1 MGRGKTTLKKA
12 LSNINPNL
20 ARIAVQSNR
29 YLQATLR
36 PLRKSSV
43 DGSLYYPQV
52 PDCQIATISHLYSQF
67 LGNHE
72 DGTFVEVGANDGL
85 LVSNTWG
92 LAVRQWRGVLV
103 EPVPALASACRKN
116 HREHP
121 KVTVAE
127 VAIGDGSQSE
137 ISLSVA
143 GAFTTAN
150 PAQLNEYTSNEWS
163 SYEVTGRNIV
173 VPSQTLDNLLEDT
186 VVPPGFDVLV
196 VDVEGFESA
205 VFAGFTLSKWRPKM
219 MIVELADTHPTFTA
233 TRTNDAELGRRIG
246 SSEYIIVFKDHIN
259 TVFAR
264 ADVWESAFEF

>member
-1 MGRGKTTLKKA
+1 MGRGKTTLKAA

-29 YLQATLR
+29 YLQTR
-36 PLRKSSV
+36 IRHLRKSSS
-43 DGSLYYPQV
+43 DESLYYPQV

-116 HREHP
+116 HRTHP

-127 VAIGDGSQSE
+127 VAVGDGSQSE
-137 ISLSVA
+137 ISLSIA

-150 PAQLNEYTSNEWS
+150 PSQLSEYASNEWS
-163 SYEVTGRNIV
+163 SYEVTGRTIV
-173 VPSQTLDNLLEDT
+173 VPSQTLDSLLKDNAI
-186 VVPPGFDVLV
+186 PPGFDVLV

-219 MIVELADTHPTFTA
+219 MIVELADTHQTFTA
-233 TRTNDAELGRRIG
+233 TRTSDAELGRLIE
-246 SSEYIIVFKDHIN
+246 SSGYTIIFKDHIN

-264 ADVWESAFEF
+264 ADIWEAAFDL